1 MLLKQNYWRWNTCIP
16 KLATNTIIKAK
27 INEVKI
33 EITNLATTAALNG
46 KLNAVKNNIP
56 NITNLTAV
64 GTAALTAV
72 ENKIPNYSKYI
83 TTPEVNKL
91 TVECFAARLEQAN
104 LASKS
109 DIANFVKK
117 TDFDDELKNLNK
129 YVTSNKTKHVL
140 FERKLNELS
149 KIVEGI
155 WTKGLTKDLL
165 NGYKVLI
172 QAKYFSSGIL

>member
-1 MLLKQNYWRWNTCIP
+1 MVLLLLLLLKI
-16 KLATNTIIKAK
+16 KFLTIA
-27 INEVKI
+27 
-33 EITNLATTAALNG
+33 
-46 KLNAVKNNIP
+46 NIS
-56 NITNLTAV
+56 L
-64 GTAALTAV
+64 LQ
-72 ENKIPNYSKYI
+72 KF
-83 TTPEVNKL
+83 NKL

-165 NGYKVLI
+165 NGYKILI